1 MISFDEAFA
10 VVKAAVRPL
19 GTERMALEEA
29 VGRVLAAPIISRI
42 DGPRSDV
49 STMDGYAVRDADLGA
64 FPCRLRVIGE
74 AFPGA
79 PYEGLVETGTCARIF
94 TGAAVP
100 AGSDRVVIQEMVQRE
115 GDEAVI
121 ADAPSPSLHIRKK
134 ASDFAIGDVL
144 VAAGRSLEARALV
157 AAGAADVAEVEVY
170 LRPRVAIVATGDE
183 LRRPGAAGGGPTA
196 VPESISLGLAA
207 LATGCGATVV
217 DRRLLPD
224 DLAAMAASVAQCLP
238 LADVLVVTGGASVG
252 ERDYAKRMFAG
263 LEILFSKVA
272 IKPGKPVWLARAS
285 GRLVVGLPGNP
296 TSALVTARLLL
307 KPLLAGLGGT
317 APAAALRW
325 RRAPLAA
332 AMEAGSDRE
341 TFWRAKDEDGTVLLM
356 PNQDS
361 GAQRTLAEADFLVRQ
376 PARSPALEAG
386 SEVEVVDF

>member
-10 VVKAAVRPL
+10 IVKAAARPL
-19 GTERMALEEA
+19 GTERVALEEA
-29 VGRVLAAPIISRI
+29 AGRVLATPVVSRI

-49 STMDGYAVRDADLGA
+49 STMDGYAVREADLGT

-74 AFPGA
+74 AFPGT
-79 PYEGLVETGTCARIF
+79 PNEGSVEAGTCVRIF
-94 TGAAVP
+94 TGAALP
-100 AGSDRVVIQEMVQRE
+100 SGSDRVIIQEVVDRQ

-121 ADAPSPSLHIRKK
+121 ADPPSPSLHIRRK

-144 VAAGRSLEARALV
+144 VAAGRRLDARALV
-157 AAGAADVAEVEVY
+157 SAGAADVAEVEAH
-170 LRPRVAIVATGDE
+170 LQPRVAIVATGDE
-183 LRRPGAAGGGPTA
+183 LRSPGAAGGA
-196 VPESISLGLAA
+196 AAIPESITLGLEA
-207 LATGCGATVV
+207 LARECGAAVV
-217 DRRLLPD
+217 DRRMLPD
-224 DLAAMAASVAQCLP
+224 DPVAMMPAVEECLR

-252 ERDYAKRMFAG
+252 ERDYAKRMFDG

-272 IKPGKPVWLARAS
+272 IKPGKPVWLGRAS

-307 KPLLAGLGGT
+307 KPLLAGLGGLE
-317 APAAALRW
+317 PDAALRW
-325 RRAPLAA
+325 RRAPLAV

-341 TFWRAKDEDGTVLLM
+341 TFWRAKDEDGKVVLI

-376 PARSPALEAG
+376 PAGSPALAAG
-386 SEVEVVDF
+386 GEVEIVDF